1 MDAIDCLLNRRSVRK
16 YKPDQV
22 PEDVLDRILECG
34 TYAANGRG
42 AQASKMVVIRD
53 AETIALLE
61 KMNADIMGA
70 PDTHPFYGAPTV
82 VLVLA
87 DTTKGTYLEDGSLV
101 MGNLMNAA
109 WALGVDSCWI
119 HRAKE
124 EMESPEGKALLAKW
138 GIGEEYVGIG
148 HCILGYADGPI
159 PEAKPRKEDYIVK
172 VQ

>member
-1 MDAIDCLLNRRSVRK
+1 MDAIECLKNRRSVRK
-16 YKPDQV
+16 YQEQQV
-22 PEDVLDRILECG
+22 PEDVLMQILECG

-42 AQASKMVVIRD
+42 LQAAKMVVIQD
-53 AETIALLE
+53 AETIRQLE
-61 KMNADIMGA
+61 RMNATIMGA
-70 PDTHPFYGAPTV
+70 PDSHPFYGAPTV

-87 DTTKGTYLEDGSLV
+87 DTTVGTYLEDGSLV

-124 EMESPEGKALLAKW
+124 EIASPEGKALLAKW
-138 GIGEEYVGIG
+138 GIGEEYAGIG
-148 HCILGYADGPI
+148 HCILGYADGPV
-159 PEAKPRKEDYIVK
+159 PEAKTRKEDYIVR